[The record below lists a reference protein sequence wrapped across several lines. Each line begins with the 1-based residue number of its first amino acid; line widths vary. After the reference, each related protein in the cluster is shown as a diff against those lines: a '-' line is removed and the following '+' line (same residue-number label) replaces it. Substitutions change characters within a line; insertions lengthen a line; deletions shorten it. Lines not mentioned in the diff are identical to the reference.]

1 MRDSIYD
8 FIIIIIII
16 IVIIYYLMG
25 FDQGLDTE

>member
-1 MRDSIYD
+1 MRDSIHD